1 VTPVIEARATATMPV
16 PADEVFEA
24 ATDLE
29 HADWLPAVRGLRRL
43 AGSADGV
50 GARYAVEV
58 GLIGRHLSGVLVC
71 RELDPPRRARY
82 VLEEGMDL
90 TITIGVTSTSGGA
103 TLELVAAYS
112 VGGGPLSGAVERA
125 SAGAA
130 RREVARAVEQFAAR
144 FGRKAGRVPR

>member
-1 VTPVIEARATATMPV
+1 VIEARATATLPV
-16 PADEVFEA
+16 PSEEVFDS

-29 HADWLPAVRGLRRL
+29 HADWLPAVRRVRPLVAVSR
-43 AGSADGV
+43 GV

-71 RELDPPRRARY
+71 RDLDRPRRARY

-90 TITIGVTSTSGGA
+90 TITIAVAPTSGGC
-103 TLELVAAYS
+103 TLELVATYT
-112 VGGGPLSGAVERA
+112 VGSGPLSGAMERA
-125 SAGAA
+125 SAGPA

-144 FGRKAGRVPR
+144 FGRKAGRVAG